1 MADVKLAYR
10 LYKDTRQDSS
20 GKALLIYF
28 HANAELCTDLETDVH
43 QFFDCG
49 FGAVLCPEFRG
60 YAWSEGTPSLRSLYP
75 DSEALINALPEI
87 LETNDLQLD
96 MPIIVL
102 GRSLGSACAIHLAT
116 APNVCGLIIES
127 GVMELLK
134 LPMVMQFAMMMPQ
147 LLQALR
153 QEPSPLKPLEELRQV
168 RIPTVVIHGELDE
181 MSPIDQAFAAHGACA
196 SPEKKLVKLFQ
207 LSREEAQHMRW
218 HDRELIGDRVRKEV
232 EQELGRGPVVYQ
244 LVGQDSFEKAIHHG
258 QSAAKG
264 KGKGRKGIFSTS
276 THFLVFPRAGAA
288 PDVQVPHQMKRR
300 VTVVKDCKLRPAAHH
315 VWANLL

>member
-1 MADVKLAYR
+1 MASRSLWDSELVAGVAFRPQRCQASKRGPWIDSTYMADVKLAYR

-196 SPEKKLVKLFQ
+196 SPEKKLVKYRAGHNDLRLRARKEYF
-207 LSREEAQHMRW
+207 
-218 HDRELIGDRVRKEV
+218 RELRLLCDRVVSGVPQVVPEQPQGWLEMLGEV
-232 EQELGRGPVVYQ
+232 
-244 LVGQDSFEKAIHHG
+244 F
-258 QSAAKG
+258 SASSLRCLPGMRRCFA
-264 KGKGRKGIFSTS
+264 SSEDMNAET
-276 THFLVFPRAGAA
+276 PR
-288 PDVQVPHQMKRR
+288 
-300 VTVVKDCKLRPAAHH
+300 
-315 VWANLL
+315 